1 MTESLMMDNI
11 QEKIIACVFD
21 EDNIPHPNKRE
32 CSPSILTAE
41 PTIKQRFRQFIKS
54 IFYNTD

>member
-21 EDNIPHPNKRE
+21 EDYLPNPNKRE
-32 CSPSILTAE
+32 CYPSI
-41 PTIKQRFRQFIKS
+41 PTSESTINQRFRRFIKS
-54 IFYNTD
+54 IFYNID